1 MFIEITDPENSNP
14 ILINVNTIVSVLL
27 AEDILGLSDENAVA
41 IGLSNGSIAYAKEQ
55 YSEIKNMI
63 KEALKGDF

>member
-27 AEDILGLSDENAVA
+27 AEDILGLNDENAVA

-55 YSEIKNMI
+55 YFEIKNMI